1 MCETI
6 MDSNFTFYCIAK
18 TAAKTKLT
26 TTNVFLQIV
35 VPKKGNGLSVIL
47 QS

>member
-18 TAAKTKLT
+18 TASKTKLT
-26 TTNVFLQIV
+26 ATTFSQQIV
-35 VPKKGNGLSVIL
+35 VPKKRNGTSVIL

>member
-1 MCETI
+1 

-26 TTNVFLQIV
+26 ATTVSLQIV
-35 VPKKGNGLSVIL
+35 VPKKGNGSSVIL
-47 QS
+47 ES